1 MIDPTNATDTEL
13 LLNAQNRAR
22 VVMAR
27 MLQPVIENPLD
38 PEPMKQAAHVQRM
51 LAEGLSGFQAAV
63 SA

>member
-38 PEPMKQAAHVQRM
+38 PELMERAAQVQRM
-51 LAEGLSGFQAAV
+51 LAEGLRGFQAV
-63 SA
+63 ST